1 MVIPRRSARRRVGGI
16 VRRRYPAAMS
26 PARHDPG
33 TIPETKLAHARMSRG
48 VTQDELAR
56 AVGISVPTYRRL
68 ERGEVRNP
76 KLGQLVNCAI
86 ALGVELD
93 TVIEDEWREWMPFDA
108 RAAAP
113 PEPEAFWHSHRRR
126 SNEH

>member
-1 MVIPRRSARRRVGGI
+1 MVTMPTSGI

-33 TIPETKLAHARMSRG
+33 TTPETRLAHARISRG
-48 VTQDELAR
+48 VTQEELAR

-76 KLGQLVNCAI
+76 KLGQLMNCAI
-86 ALGVELD
+86 ALGIELD
-93 TVIEDEWREWMPFDA
+93 ALIEDEWREWLAFDA
-108 RAAAP
+108 RAPAP
-113 PEPEAFWHSHRRR
+113 PEPEDFWRR
-126 SNEH
+126 SNGL

>member
-1 MVIPRRSARRRVGGI
+1 MGPSGVGRHARPV
-16 VRRRYPAAMS
+16 S

-33 TIPETKLAHARMSRG
+33 TIPETRLARTRMSRG
-48 VTQDELAR
+48 VTQEELAG

-93 TVIEDEWREWMPFDA
+93 ALIEDEWREWLPFDA
-108 RAAAP
+108 RAATP
-113 PEPEAFWHSHRRR
+113 PQPEVFWRRR
-126 SNEH
+126 TSER

>member
-1 MVIPRRSARRRVGGI
+1 MLALARSLRRN
-16 VRRRYPAAMS
+16 RRYPAAMS

-48 VTQDELAR
+48 VTQEELAR

-68 ERGEVRNP
+68 ERGDVRNP
-76 KLGQLVNCAI
+76 KLGHLMNCAI

-93 TVIEDEWREWMPFDA
+93 ALIEDEWREWLPFDA

-113 PEPEAFWHSHRRR
+113 PAPEAFWRR
-126 SNEH
+126 SNGR